1 MTSNPANEA
10 AKQALYRRM
19 AAIPADVREF
29 IGEQY
34 GQTQITVQPLPYW
47 STIRFQGTVGGGNVT
62 IDTSERVAFAYA
74 IGQQMTIAG
83 FPAGFRVAGK
93 ADTNLKKQGETRN
106 NEDVWIW
113 GLAAN
118 LQNFSEPALAARL
131 WRDVSLDIAIGGD
144 NTIPLGTLEMYPGA
158 GGLAGAGRSWLKA
171 PPTNQAGAG
180 DGGVGAGID
189 FTNNGWPMAGNFRR
203 FPQPFKWAKVG
214 AAGSD
219 ASLNIVATPQTAIVE
234 AEGTAVAGP
243 PAFNPPAA
251 TGDPGTFVDVRF
263 QLICVSVRFRSVNQ

>member
-1 MTSNPANEA
+1 MNNPANEA
-10 AKQALYRRM
+10 ARQQMYRRM
-19 AAIPADVREF
+19 AAVPADVREF
-29 IGEQY
+29 IGEAY
-34 GQTQITVQPLPYW
+34 GQSQITVLPLPYW

-62 IDTSERVAFAYA
+62 IDTSDRVAFAYA

-83 FPAGFRVAGK
+83 FPTGFRVAGK
-93 ADTNLKKQGETRN
+93 ADTNLKKLGETRN
-106 NEDVWIW
+106 NEDVWSW

-118 LQNFSEPALAARL
+118 IQPNSEPALAARI
-131 WRDVSLDIAIGGD
+131 WRETSIDIAIGGD
-144 NTIPLGTLEMYPGA
+144 NTIPLGTLEMFPGA
-158 GGLAGAGRSWLKA
+158 GGLAGGGRSWLKS
-171 PPTNQAGAG
+171 PPTNVAGSG
-180 DGGVGAGID
+180 DGGVGAAID

-214 AAGSD
+214 AGGSD
-219 ASLNIVATPQTAIVE
+219 SSLNIIATPQTAIVE

-243 PAFNPPAA
+243 PAYNPPAA